1 MVQIVGFLEIIKKQ
15 KRIIALSLFI
25 SVVANL
31 VALFDENFRSISD
44 CYSFLIN
51 SLINFLIVFSVLIF
65 FKFINKFF
73 RELKEN
79 KALNNIE
86 MFINNFFWFVIFPI
100 IALGLL
106 VYILYSGGWL
116 AIIAILLIILILE
129 ITFKGLKPL
138 HFIKILIK
146 LTGSSPSPCGR
157 VKFSAR
163 KFWEGLE
170 TKSRNSL
177 FVKFFL
183 LVNASSISSK
193 RTRPRDCVAFGS

>member
-31 VALFDENFRSISD
+31 VALFDENFRSISYY
-44 CYSFLIN
+44 YSFLIN

-86 MFINNFFWFVIFPI
+86 MFINNFFWIVLFPL

-116 AIIAILLIILILE
+116 AIIAILLIILIL
-129 ITFKGLKPL
+129 K
-138 HFIKILIK
+138 
-146 LTGSSPSPCGR
+146 
-157 VKFSAR
+157 
-163 KFWEGLE
+163 
-170 TKSRNSL
+170 
-177 FVKFFL
+177 
-183 LVNASSISSK
+183 
-193 RTRPRDCVAFGS
+193 

>member
-1 MVQIVGFLEIIKKQ
+1 MNEVNLQKSWRLQLAQRLNLWASNPPPLCPSIHTIYRNTCNAYGLITLPLREGKIFCKK
-15 KRIIALSLFI
+15 I
-25 SVVANL
+25 
-31 VALFDENFRSISD
+31 
-44 CYSFLIN
+44 
-51 SLINFLIVFSVLIF
+51 
-65 FKFINKFF
+65 
-73 RELKEN
+73 
-79 KALNNIE
+79 
-86 MFINNFFWFVIFPI
+86 
-100 IALGLL
+100 LGGGI
-106 VYILYSGGWL
+106 YILYSGGWL

-138 HFIKILIK
+138 HFIKILVK

-193 RTRPRDCVAFGS
+193 RTRPRDCVAFGSWSRYLLKIAV

>member
-116 AIIAILLIILILE
+116 AIIAILLIILIL
-129 ITFKGLKPL
+129 K
-138 HFIKILIK
+138 
-146 LTGSSPSPCGR
+146 
-157 VKFSAR
+157 
-163 KFWEGLE
+163 
-170 TKSRNSL
+170 
-177 FVKFFL
+177 
-183 LVNASSISSK
+183 
-193 RTRPRDCVAFGS
+193 

>member
-44 CYSFLIN
+44 YYSFLIN

-86 MFINNFFWFVIFPI
+86 MFINNFFWIVLFPL

-116 AIIAILLIILILE
+116 AIIAILLIILIL
-129 ITFKGLKPL
+129 K
-138 HFIKILIK
+138 
-146 LTGSSPSPCGR
+146 
-157 VKFSAR
+157 
-163 KFWEGLE
+163 
-170 TKSRNSL
+170 
-177 FVKFFL
+177 
-183 LVNASSISSK
+183 
-193 RTRPRDCVAFGS
+193 

>member
-44 CYSFLIN
+44 YYSFLIN

-86 MFINNFFWFVIFPI
+86 MFINNFFWIVLFPLI
-100 IALGLL
+100 ELGLL

-116 AIIAILLIILILE
+116 AIIAILLIILIL
-129 ITFKGLKPL
+129 K
-138 HFIKILIK
+138 
-146 LTGSSPSPCGR
+146 
-157 VKFSAR
+157 
-163 KFWEGLE
+163 
-170 TKSRNSL
+170 
-177 FVKFFL
+177 
-183 LVNASSISSK
+183 
-193 RTRPRDCVAFGS
+193 

>member
-44 CYSFLIN
+44 YYSFLIN

-86 MFINNFFWFVIFPI
+86 MFINNFFLIVLFPLI
-100 IALGLL
+100 ELGLL

-116 AIIAILLIILILE
+116 AIIAILLIILIL
-129 ITFKGLKPL
+129 K
-138 HFIKILIK
+138 
-146 LTGSSPSPCGR
+146 
-157 VKFSAR
+157 
-163 KFWEGLE
+163 
-170 TKSRNSL
+170 
-177 FVKFFL
+177 
-183 LVNASSISSK
+183 
-193 RTRPRDCVAFGS
+193 

>member
-31 VALFDENFRSISD
+31 VAFFDENFRSISD
-44 CYSFLIN
+44 YYSFLIN

-86 MFINNFFWFVIFPI
+86 MFINNFFWIVLFPL

-116 AIIAILLIILILE
+116 AIIAILLIILIL
-129 ITFKGLKPL
+129 K
-138 HFIKILIK
+138 
-146 LTGSSPSPCGR
+146 
-157 VKFSAR
+157 
-163 KFWEGLE
+163 
-170 TKSRNSL
+170 
-177 FVKFFL
+177 
-183 LVNASSISSK
+183 
-193 RTRPRDCVAFGS
+193 

>member
-86 MFINNFFWFVIFPI
+86 MFINNFFWIVLFPL

-116 AIIAILLIILILE
+116 AIIAILLIILIL
-129 ITFKGLKPL
+129 K
-138 HFIKILIK
+138 
-146 LTGSSPSPCGR
+146 
-157 VKFSAR
+157 
-163 KFWEGLE
+163 
-170 TKSRNSL
+170 
-177 FVKFFL
+177 
-183 LVNASSISSK
+183 
-193 RTRPRDCVAFGS
+193 

>member
-31 VALFDENFRSISD
+31 VALFDENFRSISYY
-44 CYSFLIN
+44 YSFLIN

-86 MFINNFFWFVIFPI
+86 MFINNFF
-100 IALGLL
+100 GL
-106 VYILYSGGWL
+106 
-116 AIIAILLIILILE
+116 
-129 ITFKGLKPL
+129 FCF
-138 HFIKILIK
+138 H
-146 LTGSSPSPCGR
+146 
-157 VKFSAR
+157 
-163 KFWEGLE
+163 
-170 TKSRNSL
+170 
-177 FVKFFL
+177 
-183 LVNASSISSK
+183 
-193 RTRPRDCVAFGS
+193 